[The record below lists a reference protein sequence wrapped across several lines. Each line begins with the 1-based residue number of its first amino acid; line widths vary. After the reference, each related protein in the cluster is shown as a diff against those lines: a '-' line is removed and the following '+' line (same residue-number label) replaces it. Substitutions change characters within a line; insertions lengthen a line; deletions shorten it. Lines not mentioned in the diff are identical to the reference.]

1 MFDLNLSSQFIKGH
15 RSEFTNKGENASFGS
30 NSSQDHRSRLR
41 VGSSRVCKL
50 APGLPAD
57 RLAVVVG

>member
-30 NSSQDHRSRLR
+30 NLPRITGAEGWLFKSLQ
-41 VGSSRVCKL
+41 